1 MKNLSHIVLDGYLTV
16 DPELKQ
22 LSGGKVVASFSIAV
36 NHGFKNKDGEDE
48 VSYFDIES
56 WDKLAENA
64 AEYLK
69 KGKKATVIGSLKQE
83 RWKNQDGE
91 NRSKTKVIASSIRF
105 DSPPDKKEQKAA

>member
-1 MKNLSHIVLDGYLTV
+1 MKNLSHIVLDGFLTG

-22 LSGGKVVASFSIAV
+22 LSGGKIVTSFSLAV
-36 NHGFKNKDGEDE
+36 NHGKTKDGEED

-69 KGKKATVIGSLKQE
+69 KGKKATIIGSLKQD

-91 NRSKTKVIASSIRF
+91 NRNKIKVIASSIRF
-105 DSPPDKKEQKAA
+105 DSPPEKKIPKAA